1 MRIMHIITGLPT
13 GGAETAL
20 LKLLSANNGNWESAV
35 VSLMDEGTI
44 GPRIAAL
51 GVPVHCLGIRRG
63 RPNPARAL
71 SLMSITRQFRPH
83 LIQGWMYHG
92 NLAASLAS
100 VSMRRR
106 VPVLWNIR
114 QSLEGVAEERRLT
127 QSMIRLGALLSW
139 HPANI
144 IYNSSISARQHEIFG
159 YRGLRRV
166 VIPNGFDCQ
175 IFRPDNEARHHV
187 RKELGIG
194 IDTFLIGLIA
204 RFHPVKDHAS
214 FLRAANLVARTHP
227 HVRFIL
233 IGEGLTGEAPAVTK
247 LIREQHLESRV
258 FLLGERPD
266 TPRLTAALDI
276 ACSAS
281 LGEGFSNTIGE
292 AMACGIPSV
301 VTDVGESS
309 LVVANTGL
317 SVRPRDPEALAQAI
331 DRLIDAGPEKR
342 QQLGAAARRRI
353 QTEFSLPAIAR
364 RYEDLYREHVG
375 TAFEGY

>member
-1 MRIMHIITGLPT
+1 MHIITGLPT

>member
-1 MRIMHIITGLPT
+1 MRVMHIITGLPT
-13 GGAETAL
+13 GGAGTAL

-144 IYNSSISARQHEIFG
+144 IYNSSISARQHEVFG

-166 VIPNGFDCQ
+166 VIPNGFD
-175 IFRPDNEARHHV
+175 
-187 RKELGIG
+187 
-194 IDTFLIGLIA
+194 
-204 RFHPVKDHAS
+204 
-214 FLRAANLVARTHP
+214 
-227 HVRFIL
+227 
-233 IGEGLTGEAPAVTK
+233 
-247 LIREQHLESRV
+247 
-258 FLLGERPD
+258 
-266 TPRLTAALDI
+266 
-276 ACSAS
+276 
-281 LGEGFSNTIGE
+281 
-292 AMACGIPSV
+292 
-301 VTDVGESS
+301 
-309 LVVANTGL
+309 
-317 SVRPRDPEALAQAI
+317 
-331 DRLIDAGPEKR
+331 
-342 QQLGAAARRRI
+342 
-353 QTEFSLPAIAR
+353 
-364 RYEDLYREHVG
+364 
-375 TAFEGY
+375 